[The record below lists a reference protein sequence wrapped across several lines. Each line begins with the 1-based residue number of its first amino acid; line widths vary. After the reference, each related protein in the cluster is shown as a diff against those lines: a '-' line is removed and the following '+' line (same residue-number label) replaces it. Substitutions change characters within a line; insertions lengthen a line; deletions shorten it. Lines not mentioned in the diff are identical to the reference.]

1 MGYSS
6 GKTAF
11 KVLQHIRLELENGEF
26 VALLGENGSGKST
39 FIRSI
44 CGLLPLLSGAVYING
59 RPLHEISY
67 AALAK
72 QVAVVLTGNAPGFN
86 MSVFDLVASG
96 QMPYTNA
103 FHQLKTEHLSA
114 IDFAMKEMGIEQM
127 AAKPLHALSDGNYQ
141 KALVAKALAQQAK
154 LLLLDEP
161 SAYLDFGS
169 KHRLFMRLSD
179 LCLQQGKTV
188 LVSSHDLHLVSRYC
202 SKAILLE
209 GGSAEL
215 VPVEEL
221 SAHPTFE
228 RLGGGFL

>member
-1 MGYSS
+1 ML
-6 GKTAF
+6 
-11 KVLQHIRLELENGEF
+11 KVLQHINLELESGEF

-44 CGLLPLLSGAVYING
+44 CGLLPLQSGTVYIDG
-59 RPLHEISY
+59 RPLREMAY
-67 AALAK
+67 ADLAK
-72 QVAVVLTGNAPGFN
+72 QVAVVLTGHAPGFN

-103 FHQLKTEHLSA
+103 FHQLKTEHL
-114 IDFAMKEMGIEQM
+114 ITIEEAMKEMGIEQL
-127 AAKPLHALSDGNYQ
+127 AAKPLNALSDGNFQ

-169 KHRLFMRLSD
+169 KHRLFMRLSK

-188 LVSSHDLHLVSRYC
+188 VVSSHDLHLVSRYC
-202 SKAILLE
+202 RKAILLE
-209 GGSAEL
+209 GSSAEL
-215 VPVEEL
+215 VPVEQL